1 MKIRI
6 KRVYEPPAK
15 ADGLRILVDR
25 LWPRG
30 LSKQNAKID
39 HWFRDIAPSGRL
51 RKWFTHD
58 PAKWDEFRK
67 RYARELDGDPE
78 AVAGLRRLLSKHRA
92 TLLFA
97 AKDTEHNN
105 AAVLRD
111 YLARRRPVK
120 KAG

>member
-1 MKIRI
+1 VKIRI

-39 HWFRDIAPSGRL
+39 RWFRDIAPSGRL

-58 PAKWDEFRK
+58 PAKWGEFRK

-78 AVAGLRRLLSKHRA
+78 AVAGLRRLLSKRRA

-97 AKDTEHNN
+97 AKDTERNN

-111 YLARRRPVK
+111 YLARRRPAK